1 MSDIKSDRFSI
12 KIDKKLFFLSVGFIV
27 YPVITLPWIIQGML
41 RYERWA
47 FVMWAVFMG
56 FIGIL
61 YPPVGDFY
69 RYTRDFYFYKEL
81 DWSEFLMAISL
92 KFNYLLAF
100 LSYFFGKLNLNFD
113 LVRFIYNF
121 VAYLLLGSVFLKL
134 TERNSALSSDR
145 KTRILA
151 LVLFIPF
158 SISLFLFRFFFSMIL
173 FVYGTYLII
182 EDKKKRGWLFVVL
195 SVLNHFSFLIFFLA
209 LIFQRWGLFK
219 FNRRIIVVLGVCG
232 FFCGGLIVHLVMDY
246 LPTDIVNQ
254 FSVYIDGYWAGD
266 FLKDRSIWYK
276 IQQFLGNLVVYCGVG
291 TFILLY
297 PSKPN
302 RLVAWVNSLLL
313 LAVVSSPF
321 VVMYGRFMIVLLY
334 GIKMF
339 LLYSYDNSIMSKRYL
354 HVLFMCMIISNMT
367 ELWGVRRQLSI
378 SREKQLFCSS
388 SIGILTNHYSEEWID
403 DNVYESGDFK
413 HD

>member
-1 MSDIKSDRFSI
+1 MH
-12 KIDKKLFFLSVGFIV
+12 
-27 YPVITLPWIIQGML
+27 P
-41 RYERWA
+41 
-47 FVMWAVFMG
+47 
-56 FIGIL
+56 
-61 YPPVGDFY
+61 
-69 RYTRDFYFYKEL
+69 
-81 DWSEFLMAISL
+81 
-92 KFNYLLAF
+92 
-100 LSYFFGKLNLNFD
+100 
-113 LVRFIYNF
+113 
-121 VAYLLLGSVFLKL
+121 
-134 TERNSALSSDR
+134 
-145 KTRILA
+145 
-151 LVLFIPF
+151 
-158 SISLFLFRFFFSMIL
+158 
-173 FVYGTYLII
+173 
-182 EDKKKRGWLFVVL
+182 
-195 SVLNHFSFLIFFLA
+195 
-209 LIFQRWGLFK
+209 
-219 FNRRIIVVLGVCG
+219 
-232 FFCGGLIVHLVMDY
+232 VMDY

-354 HVLFMCMIISNMT
+354 YVLFMCMIISNMT